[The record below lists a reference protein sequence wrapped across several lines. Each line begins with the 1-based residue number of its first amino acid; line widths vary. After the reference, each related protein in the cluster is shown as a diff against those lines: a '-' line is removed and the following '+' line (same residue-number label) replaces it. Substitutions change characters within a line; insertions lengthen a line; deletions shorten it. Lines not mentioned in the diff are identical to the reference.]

1 MAHLEKQTHH
11 VTFQVPES
19 QMTKSGSIRYK
30 VPNSILQRETENPKD
45 LFIIGRRLGAG
56 QFGTTYSCTEKATG
70 KEYACK
76 VIPKRKLLLKEDA
89 EDVRREI
96 QIMHLLSG
104 HPNIVDIKGAYE
116 DTGNVYMVM
125 ELCAGGEL
133 FDRITQR
140 GHYSE
145 AQASAAIR
153 AILEAIEICHEL
165 GVFHRDLKPEN
176 FLLADKDEDAPLK
189 VIDFGLSTYF
199 KIDEVFTDIVGSP
212 YYIAPE
218 VLLRNYGPEADVWS
232 AGVILYILLSGIPP
246 FWAENEDAIFKLIL
260 TSDVVF
266 MSETWKSISLPAKD
280 LIQKM
285 LIRNPLK
292 RPTAREALMHPW
304 IQEDG
309 VAPDVPMDPIV
320 QCRLKKF
327 SAMNKLKKMAIR
339 VIAENLSEEEIA
351 GLKEIFKMV
360 DTDNSS
366 TITFEELKIALRRF
380 GSVLKDSEIH
390 DLLDAADVD
399 QNGIIDYGE
408 FIAAT
413 ISLNKVSQQENLHIA
428 FQYFDRD
435 NSGYITKD
443 ELQQA
448 CVEHHLKDVQVDDM
462 IKELDK
468 DNDGRIDYNE
478 FSAMF
483 TRVNSGLSR
492 RASRNSLRSTFGTC

>member
-1 MAHLEKQTHH
+1 
-11 VTFQVPES
+11 
-19 QMTKSGSIRYK
+19 MTKSGSIRYK

-199 KIDEVFTDIVGSP
+199 KIGQFPPLSRIP
-212 YYIAPE
+212 H
-218 VLLRNYGPEADVWS
+218 LFMGPRISHLPTTEPCYTS
-232 AGVILYILLSGIPP
+232 AVRS
-246 FWAENEDAIFKLIL
+246 
-260 TSDVVF
+260 
-266 MSETWKSISLPAKD
+266 
-280 LIQKM
+280 
-285 LIRNPLK
+285 RNPPCNERIWTFSLYK
-292 RPTAREALMHPW
+292 SFAELC
-304 IQEDG
+304 
-309 VAPDVPMDPIV
+309 AP
-320 QCRLKKF
+320 
-327 SAMNKLKKMAIR
+327 
-339 VIAENLSEEEIA
+339 
-351 GLKEIFKMV
+351 
-360 DTDNSS
+360 
-366 TITFEELKIALRRF
+366 
-380 GSVLKDSEIH
+380 
-390 DLLDAADVD
+390 
-399 QNGIIDYGE
+399 
-408 FIAAT
+408 IAAQT
-413 ISLNKVSQQENLHIA
+413 
-428 FQYFDRD
+428 
-435 NSGYITKD
+435 
-443 ELQQA
+443 
-448 CVEHHLKDVQVDDM
+448 
-462 IKELDK
+462 
-468 DNDGRIDYNE
+468 
-478 FSAMF
+478 
-483 TRVNSGLSR
+483 
-492 RASRNSLRSTFGTC
+492 